1 MDAEVIDVS
10 AGARVVIHRCYME
23 GSGKHRMKRALSDFT
38 MERPPERAWAMN
50 ERMNMPL
57 TGTWNR
63 SISTPI
69 DRQSVVLELSEN
81 DGVVVWVA
89 KPDLIQF
96 TTR

>member
-1 MDAEVIDVS
+1 MS
-10 AGARVVIHRCYME
+10 
-23 GSGKHRMKRALSDFT
+23 
-38 MERPPERAWAMN
+38 
-50 ERMNMPL
+50 L
-57 TGTWNR
+57 TGTWNI

-69 DRQSVVLELSEN
+69 GRQSAVLELSEN

>member
-1 MDAEVIDVS
+1 
-10 AGARVVIHRCYME
+10 
-23 GSGKHRMKRALSDFT
+23 
-38 MERPPERAWAMN
+38 MN

-69 DRQSVVLELSEN
+69 DRQPVVLELSEN
-81 DGVVVWVA
+81 DGVVVWIA